1 MFYNMNMN
9 SDSSLIA
16 KRAAGRHALP
26 THQPRS
32 RETQAR
38 ILAAAEQEFAD
49 KGYDRARLADIAE
62 AAGCS
67 VGTVYVRFKDKSA
80 LFLAIAESFAEDARE
95 AFEEV
100 LQRTGRMEPNDAI
113 RKFVAGAAQNFRRH
127 KGLFRA
133 IMERGLDNPEA
144 LRAMFIVREE
154 FATALL
160 AILKPTGMRNPGLR
174 VRVMTQMVYGFL
186 VAGVLNPLA
195 PTDIDDTRTT
205 RELADACVAYISGA
219 GS

>member
-1 MFYNMNMN
+1 MNMN
-9 SDSSLIA
+9 SDSSLPS
-16 KRAAGRHALP
+16 AADRHALP
-26 THQPRS
+26 AYQPRS
-32 RETQAR
+32 RERRAR
-38 ILAAAEQEFAD
+38 ILAAAEQEFAE
-49 KGYDRARLADIAE
+49 KGYEGARLADIAE

-95 AFEEV
+95 GFKDV
-100 LQRTGRMEPNDAI
+100 LQRTDQMEPNDAI
-113 RKFVAGAAQNFRRH
+113 RKFVLASAQNFRSH

-133 IMERGLDNPEA
+133 IMERGLDHPEA

-154 FATALL
+154 FAAALQ
-160 AILKPTGMRNPGLR
+160 AILKPTGVRNLGLR

-186 VAGVLNPLA
+186 VAGVLNPHA
-195 PTDIDDTRTT
+195 PTSIDDARAL

>member
-1 MFYNMNMN
+1 MN
-9 SDSSLIA
+9 SDSSPP
-16 KRAAGRHALP
+16 RAADRHALP
-26 THQPRS
+26 AHQPRS
-32 RETQAR
+32 RETRER
-38 ILAAAEQEFAD
+38 ILVAAEQEFAE
-49 KGYDRARLADIAE
+49 KGYEAARIADIAQ

-95 AFEEV
+95 D
-100 LQRTGRMEPNDAI
+100 LKNSLLRMDRMEPSDAI
-113 RKFVAGAAQNFRRH
+113 RQFVTGAARNIRQH

-133 IMERGLDNPEA
+133 IMERGLDHPEA

-154 FATALL
+154 FAAALQ
-160 AILKPTGMRNPGLR
+160 AILKSAEVRNLNLR

-186 VAGVLNPLA
+186 VAGVLNPHA
-195 PTDIDDTRTT
+195 PTSIDDARVL

>member
-1 MFYNMNMN
+1 MN
-9 SDSSLIA
+9 SDSSPAA

-26 THQPRS
+26 AHQPRS

-38 ILAAAEQEFAD
+38 ILAAAEQEFAE
-49 KGYDRARLADIAE
+49 KGYDGARLTDIAE

-67 VGTVYVRFKDKSA
+67 VGTVYFRFKDKSA

-95 AFEEV
+95 GFKGV
-100 LQRTGRMEPNDAI
+100 LQSTGQMEPDDAI
-113 RKFVAGAAQNFRRH
+113 RQFVLGAAQNFRRH

-133 IMERGLDNPEA
+133 IMERGFDNPEA
-144 LRAMFIVREE
+144 LRALLIVREE
-154 FATALL
+154 FATVLQ
-160 AILKPTGMRNPGLR
+160 AILKSAGVRNLNLR

-186 VAGVLNPLA
+186 VAGVLNPHA
-195 PTDIDDTRTT
+195 PTSIDDARTV
-205 RELADACVAYISGA
+205 RELGDACVAYISGA

>member
-1 MFYNMNMN
+1 MN
-9 SDSSLIA
+9 SDSSP
-16 KRAAGRHALP
+16 RVRRPSERHALP
-26 THQPRS
+26 AHQPRS

-49 KGYDRARLADIAE
+49 KGYEGARLTDIAE

-67 VGTVYVRFKDKSA
+67 VGTVYFRFKDKSA
-80 LFLAIAESFAEDARE
+80 LFLAIAESFAEDARKG
-95 AFEEV
+95 FKDV
-100 LQRTGRMEPNDAI
+100 LQRTGQLEPEDAI
-113 RKFVAGAAQNFRRH
+113 RKFVASAAQNFRRH

-154 FATALL
+154 FAAALQ
-160 AILKPTGMRNPGLR
+160 AILKPAGVRNLNLR

-186 VAGVLNPLA
+186 VAGVLNPHA
-195 PTDIDDTRTT
+195 PTNIEDTRALK
-205 RELADACVAYISGA
+205 ELADACVAYIFGA

>member
-1 MFYNMNMN
+1 VN
-9 SDSSLIA
+9 SYSSPTA
-16 KRAAGRHALP
+16 KSAADRHALP
-26 THQPRS
+26 AHQPRS
-32 RETQAR
+32 RETRQR
-38 ILAAAEQEFAD
+38 ILAAAEQEFAE
-49 KGYDRARLADIAE
+49 KGYEGARLADIAE

-95 AFEEV
+95 GFKDV
-100 LQRTGRMEPNDAI
+100 LQRTGQMEPNDAI
-113 RKFVAGAAQNFRRH
+113 RKFVAGAAQNFRHH

-154 FATALL
+154 FATALHG
-160 AILKPTGMRNPGLR
+160 ILTPTGARNLGLR

-186 VAGVLNPLA
+186 VAGVLNPHA
-195 PTDIDDTRTT
+195 PTSIEDARAL
-205 RELADACVAYISGA
+205 RELGDACVAYISGG

>member
-1 MFYNMNMN
+1 MNMN
-9 SDSSLIA
+9 SDSSLPS
-16 KRAAGRHALP
+16 AADRHALP
-26 THQPRS
+26 AHQPRS
-32 RETQAR
+32 RETRAK
-38 ILAAAEQEFAD
+38 ILAAAEQEFAE
-49 KGYDRARLADIAE
+49 KGYEGARLADIAE

-95 AFEEV
+95 GFKDV
-100 LQRTGRMEPNDAI
+100 LQRTGQMEPNDAI
-113 RKFVAGAAQNFRRH
+113 RKFVVGAAQNFRRH

-133 IMERGLDNPEA
+133 IMERGLDNPQA

-154 FATALL
+154 FATALQ
-160 AILKPTGMRNPGLR
+160 AILKPTGVRNLSLR

-186 VAGVLNPLA
+186 IAGVLNPHA
-195 PTDIDDTRTT
+195 PTDIDDARTL
-205 RELADACVAYISGA
+205 RELGDACVAYISGA